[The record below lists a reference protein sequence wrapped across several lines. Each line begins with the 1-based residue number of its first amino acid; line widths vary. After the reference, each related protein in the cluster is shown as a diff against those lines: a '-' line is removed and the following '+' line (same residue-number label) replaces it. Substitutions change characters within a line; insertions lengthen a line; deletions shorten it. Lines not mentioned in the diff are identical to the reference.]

1 MDDAATYAAL
11 IDEAFADYHA
21 RFAHITRCF
30 AGTEAGNTPVGAAM
44 AAMTPSRKR
53 PSPPWRLPRGLWHG

>member
-21 RFAHITRCF
+21 RFAHITQCF
-30 AGTEAGNTPVGAAM
+30 AGTETGNTPVGAAM
-44 AAMTPSRKR
+44 AAMKCSWES
-53 PSPPWRLPRGLWHG
+53 PSPPWRLPRGLGHG